1 MLFVNACA
9 DNSGISAAPTVFIFQ
24 KIGIFLCRQAL
35 FKLFIDTKLSLRYA
49 ASTSENSVDHLLRKR
64 KSRGFSLC
72 LHIQKVQLPVHRR
85 KRLSCILQFAEQP
98 HCFKVLCNHAPI
110 VKTLCCPAIVI
121 SFPKLKH
128 ILPSFVP
135 DSPPVAQNHFGI
147 VVIENTLDIFG
158 TGGVIGIAFIESTNF
173 LFRGFQ
179 VGRCAEDFT
188 DGIVPAEK
196 R

>member
-1 MLFVNACA
+1 M
-9 DNSGISAAPTVFIFQ
+9 
-24 KIGIFLCRQAL
+24 
-35 FKLFIDTKLSLRYA
+35 
-49 ASTSENSVDHLLRKR
+49 
-64 KSRGFSLC
+64 
-72 LHIQKVQLPVHRR
+72 
-85 KRLSCILQFAEQP
+85 
-98 HCFKVLCNHAPI
+98 LCNDAPI
-110 VKTLCCPAIVI
+110 IKTLLCTGQITAL
-121 SFPKLKH
+121 PKLKH
-128 ILPSFVP
+128 ILIGFVP

-188 DGIVPAEK
+188 NGIIAAEK